1 MLDIVVTV
9 TIATLSGVGV
19 MSGKMWSRL
28 HELDKRVDQV
38 ELRVAEQYV
47 SKKDLEGCLIVWKHI
62 WFASKTSLISS
73 HLDKEI
79 VTIFNEQIIR

>member
-9 TIATLSGVGV
+9 TIATLTGVGV

-47 SKKDLEGCLIVWKHI
+47 SKKDLESMLDRVETHLIRLENK
-62 WFASKTSLISS
+62 
-73 HLDKEI
+73 LDKL
-79 VTIFNEQIIR
+79 TFR